1 MSRRTA
7 LIAVMITLFAL
18 PVAAQTVDEILAK
31 NIQAR
36 GGAEKLAAIQSRKMT
51 GRVVLPGG
59 FELGYTQI
67 NKRPDKVR
75 EEYALQGMS
84 IIQSYDGSNG
94 WQIDPTQGKKT
105 AEPLGEEDLRGL
117 LDDAAFDGTLI
128 GYKER
133 GATVELLG
141 KEDVDGSPAYK
152 LRVKEKNG
160 DVKTVYLDE
169 DAMLEIKVEIKR
181 MIRGAE
187 RESEVSIG
195 DYKATDGVMLA
206 HSLESKPKGAQ
217 QGQKL
222 TIERVEDNPKIDDAF
237 FVEPTG
243 TPSPS
248 ANQTSGQ
255 PEAQKQ
261 PLAKAPSK
269 TKTNPPAKR

>member
-1 MSRRTA
+1 MT
-7 LIAVMITLFAL
+7 TLFAL
-18 PVAAQTVDEILAK
+18 PSVAQTLDEILAK

-36 GGAEKLAAIQSRKMT
+36 GGAEKLAAIQTRKMT

-59 FELGYTQI
+59 FEFGYTQI
-67 NKRPDKVR
+67 NKRPDMVR

-84 IIQSYDGSNG
+84 IIQAYDGKNG
-94 WQIDPTQGKKT
+94 WQIDPTQGKRT
-105 AEPLGEEDLRGL
+105 PEALGEEDLRGL
-117 LDDAAFDGTLI
+117 LEDAAFDGTLI
-128 GYKER
+128 GYKDR

-160 DVKTVYLDE
+160 DVKNVYLDE
-169 DAMLEIKVEIKR
+169 DAMLEIKMEIKR

-187 RESEVSIG
+187 REYEVSIG

-206 HSLESKPKGAQ
+206 HSLESKPKGTQ
-217 QGQKL
+217 QVQKL
-222 TIERVEDNPKIDDAF
+222 SIEKVEDNAKIDDAL

-243 TPSPS
+243 APTPSAS
-248 ANQTSGQ
+248 QTSGQ

-261 PLAKAPSK
+261 PPTKAQSK
-269 TKTNPPAKR
+269 AKTNPPTKR